1 MLDIW
6 GVDEKIIVGKH
17 QLYEV
22 TNTRPPIP
30 KILHPLMKR
39 KWRVMGEMI
48 CPWQVWT
55 PISTSHLPQKKRNL
69 SLYWNCR
76 FVHANI
82 FPPSD

>member
-30 KILHPLMKR
+30 NDSPPANEEK
-39 KWRVMGEMI
+39 VEGDGGDD
-48 CPWQVWT
+48 
-55 PISTSHLPQKKRNL
+55 L
-69 SLYWNCR
+69 SLASVDSYQYK
-76 FVHANI
+76 
-82 FPPSD
+82 PSSTEEKKPQLILELQVRAC